1 MAEFINQITGYEKGY
16 VQSVCSS
23 DEAGAIYLAAQ
34 TVNDLLNKWNTNVA
48 FFSLSSRSE
57 ALQELVKADS
67 SFARLF
73 TVNQKNHN
81 LQVIIRKAKGM
92 VNRKSVRAIVIEG
105 LSELDA
111 TGKRWLEQLAKST
124 QTSIIVISY
133 EQE

>member
-1 MAEFINQITGYEKGY
+1 MAEIIYQIPGFEKGY

-34 TVNDLLNKWNTNVA
+34 TVNDLLNKWNTNAA
-48 FFSLSSRSE
+48 FFSLSSHSE

-67 SFARLF
+67 CFARLF

>member
-1 MAEFINQITGYEKGY
+1 MAEIIFQIPGFEKGY

-48 FFSLSSRSE
+48 FFSLSSRCE

-67 SFARLF
+67 CFAHLF
-73 TVNQKNHN
+73 TVNQKNHS

-111 TGKRWLEQLAKST
+111 TCKRWLEQLAKST

-133 EQE
+133 EQK